1 MRFVPYIGLVSALG
15 CSASNGVSPGVT
27 VRRPATIAISGD
39 SANLVV
45 PATAR
50 PNVPFAVTFKTYR
63 GGCDSAA
70 QNDVTTSSLATEI
83 RRMRMNFSPKQTRR
97 APTFSSSTQTPSR

>member
-1 MRFVPYIGLVSALG
+1 MRFVPGIALVLALAR
-15 CSASNGVSPGVT
+15 SASKSLSPGVT

-45 PATAR
+45 PATAQ
-50 PNVPFAVTFKTYR
+50 PNVPFAVTFKTFR

-70 QNDVTTSSLATEI
+70 QNDVTTSS
-83 RRMRMNFSPKQTRR
+83 
-97 APTFSSSTQTPSR
+97 